1 MVNKWTYLKLKSF
14 QSPNKILHEKVYQR
28 SKKIGMACNEQN
40 DKVIEN
46 AMHEN
51 KLRFKIDPSIE
62 KHDSLCWN
70 SSFQQSKQ
78 NHLKYRNDKWKLTE

>member
-1 MVNKWTYLKLKSF
+1 
-14 QSPNKILHEKVYQR
+14 
-28 SKKIGMACNEQN
+28 MACNEQN

-62 KHDSLCWN
+62 KHDSLC
-70 SSFQQSKQ
+70 
-78 NHLKYRNDKWKLTE
+78 